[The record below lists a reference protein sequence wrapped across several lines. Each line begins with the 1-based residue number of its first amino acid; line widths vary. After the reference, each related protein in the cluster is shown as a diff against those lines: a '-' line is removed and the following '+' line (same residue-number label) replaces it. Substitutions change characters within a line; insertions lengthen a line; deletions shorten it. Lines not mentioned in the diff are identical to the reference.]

1 MAYSSKN
8 TNQRS
13 TNQRSINRRSTDENF
28 NEAAI
33 KPKNIKWNAVNKS
46 FRLPKFK
53 KNLPKWIK
61 NKIFLKEE
69 KIEKIKLAF
78 KKSKIKDKIAII
90 TLNKK
95 AYNNKQTND
104 IINSPFSEL
113 IKSKDKIS
121 IQKFFNIYKELFYNI
136 PKKGDKSHE
145 SFINQSQDYLN
156 NYIDSKDAQIEQL
169 LEELELKEEE
179 LNLKQN
185 STTNENLFYPN
196 GTFLRTHGFD
206 TEFID
211 GVPQGLPIWVMQ
223 EGMKREFKSYDVY
236 KIAKRAAGFTN
247 MTYDADK
254 NELLGD
260 KDLDI
265 LERVHTT
272 DLNYIKTGRDIIEET
287 DLNLP
292 SGPDRKIDISLADIL
307 DYYKAD
313 LTCLEGIETDNP
325 NEVQPENYA
334 LDHDLKSRCHVNWWV
349 LNGTTFKGR
358 SFDPGE
364 TIQVYYRKDNPDLN
378 SDDAFLE
385 AQLAGDEDG
394 MWNMKGYIRFDYDHP
409 ENEPTKY
416 VNTPILEA
424 NTLPNYVPPK
434 LSNYG
439 TRMYQRY
446 GYGDQRPA
454 DGSYKSAIPDRLWEQ
469 VLDDPNN
476 AFYNHS
482 HKWNE
487 AKKADNIIGS
497 KNGGYRGGEGGYTY
511 SRKIYKWWDG
521 DSEVTRY
528 VVNVGGRNSAMF
540 RAHRAYFVV
549 LDKNYKGKSSLNE
562 GRVKIST
569 KKSAS
574 PYFMEELN
582 VALEDN
588 NSRRF
593 PTTEGG
599 FYVPYEYW
607 DVYGL
612 E

>member
-1 MAYSSKN
+1 MAV
-8 TNQRS
+8 
-13 TNQRSINRRSTDENF
+13 
-28 NEAAI
+28 
-33 KPKNIKWNAVNKS
+33 KPENIKWNTANKS
-46 FRLPKFK
+46 FRSPKFK
-53 KNLPKWIK
+53 KNLPKSIK
-61 NKIFLKEE
+61 NKTFLKGE

-78 KKSKIKDKIAII
+78 KKSKIKDKKAII

-95 AYNNKQTND
+95 SYNNKQTND

-145 SFINQSQDYLN
+145 FFINQSQDYLN
-156 NYIDSKDAQIEQL
+156 NYIDFRDAQIEQL

-185 STTNENLFYPN
+185 STTNENIFYPN

-265 LERVHTT
+265 LEKVHTT
-272 DLNYIKTGRDIIEET
+272 DLNYIKTGRDITEEG

-292 SGPDRKIDISLADIL
+292 SGPDREIDISLADIL
-307 DYYKAD
+307 DYYAAD

-325 NEVQPENYA
+325 NEVQPENYSI
-334 LDHDLKSRCHVNWWV
+334 DHDLRDYCHINYWV
-349 LNGTTFKGR
+349 LNGTTIKGR
-358 SFDPGE
+358 NFSPGE
-364 TIQVYYRKDNPDLN
+364 TIRAYYRKDNPDLN

-394 MWNMKGYIRFDYDHP
+394 IFNIQGYIRFDYVHP
-409 ENEPTKY
+409 DNEPTKY
-416 VNTPILEA
+416 VNTPLVA
-424 NTLPNYVPPK
+424 ATSLPNYVEPK
-434 LSNYG
+434 YSNYG

-469 VLDDPNN
+469 VLNDPNN
-476 AFYNHS
+476 AFYNQTWAWS
-482 HKWNE
+482 E
-487 AKKADNIIGS
+487 AENADNMVDS
-497 KNGGYRGGEGGYTY
+497 ESGGYYGGEGGYTY
-511 SRKIYKWWDG
+511 SKKIYKWWDG
-521 DSEVTRY
+521 DAETTRY
-528 VVNVGGRNSAMF
+528 VVNVGRRNSAMF
-540 RAHRAYFVV
+540 RKMRAYFVV
-549 LDKNYKGKSSLNE
+549 LDKDYKGYSSLSNDRCKSSVN
-562 GRVKIST
+562 
-569 KKSAS
+569 SAAS
-574 PYFMEELN
+574 SFFGDMDELDL
-582 VALEDN
+582 AYEN
-588 NSRRF
+588 NYARRF

-599 FYVPYEYW
+599 FYIPYEYW
-607 DVYGL
+607 DEYGL

>member
-1 MAYSSKN
+1 MATKL
-8 TNQRS
+8 
-13 TNQRSINRRSTDENF
+13 
-28 NEAAI
+28 
-33 KPKNIKWNAVNKS
+33 KNISLKKT
-46 FRLPKFK
+46 PKFK
-53 KNLPKWIK
+53 KNLPKSIK
-61 NKIFLKEE
+61 NKNFLKGE

-78 KKSKIKDKIAII
+78 KKSKIKDKKAII

-95 AYNNKQTND
+95 SYNNKQTND

-145 SFINQSQDYLN
+145 YFINQSQDYLN
-156 NYIDSKDAQIEQL
+156 NYVDFRDAQIEQL

-185 STTNENLFYPN
+185 STTNENVFYPN

-223 EGMKREFKSYDVY
+223 EGLKREFKSYDVY

-265 LERVHTT
+265 LEKVHTT
-272 DLNYIKTGRDIIEET
+272 DLNYIKTGRDITEEG

-292 SGPDRKIDISLADIL
+292 SGPDREIDISLADIL
-307 DYYKAD
+307 DYYAAD

-325 NEVQPENYA
+325 NEVQPENYSI
-334 LDHDLKSRCHVNWWV
+334 DHDLRDYCHINYWV
-349 LNGTTFKGR
+349 LNGTTIKGR
-358 SFDPGE
+358 NFNPGE
-364 TIQVYYRKDNPDLN
+364 TIRAYYRKDNPDLN

-385 AQLAGDEDG
+385 AALAGDEDG
-394 MWNMKGYIRFDYDHP
+394 IFNIQGYIRFDYAHP
-409 ENEPTKY
+409 NNEPTKY
-416 VNTPILEA
+416 VNTPLVA
-424 NTLPNYVPPK
+424 ATSLPNYIEPK
-434 LSNYG
+434 YSNYG

-446 GYGDQRPA
+446 GYGDNRPS
-454 DGSYKSAIPDRLWEQ
+454 DGSYQSAIPDRLWEQ
-469 VLDDPNN
+469 VLNDPNN
-476 AFYNHS
+476 AFYNQDWAWS
-482 HKWNE
+482 E
-487 AKKADNIIGS
+487 AENADNMVDS
-497 KNGGYRGGEGGYTY
+497 ESGGYYGGEGGYTY

-521 DSEVTRY
+521 DAETTRY
-528 VVNVGGRNSAMF
+528 VVNVGRRNSAMF
-540 RAHRAYFVV
+540 RKMRAYFVV
-549 LDKNYKGKSSLNE
+549 LDKDYKGYSPLNNDRCKSSVN
-562 GRVKIST
+562 SA
-569 KKSAS
+569 AS
-574 PYFMEELN
+574 PHFGDMEELDLAYEYN
-582 VALEDN
+582 YA
-588 NSRRF
+588 RRF

-599 FYVPYEYW
+599 FYIPYEYW
-607 DVYGL
+607 DEYGL